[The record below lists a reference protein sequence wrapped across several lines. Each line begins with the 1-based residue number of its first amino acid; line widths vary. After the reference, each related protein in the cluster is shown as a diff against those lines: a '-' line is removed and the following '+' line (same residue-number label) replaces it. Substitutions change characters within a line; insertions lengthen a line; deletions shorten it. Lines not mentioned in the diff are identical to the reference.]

1 MIALLDTGCTKSMMH
16 PRCIQQS
23 DYLPWKIAYSL
34 ARTKDGNKYI
44 LVTMDYATK
53 WPEAYALKNCTADT
67 VVNCLIDL
75 CARVGI
81 PQELLTDNGTNFI
94 SKVVK
99 QFCQTTEVH
108 QIRTYPYHPE
118 MDGMVERFNS
128 TLKRLLR
135 KLTQNTKVEWDKC
148 LPFVLWAYR
157 GTMHATTGFSPYQ
170 LLFGREMRMP
180 LDELVRF

>member
-1 MIALLDTGCTKSMMH
+1 MCQRAKLAVVTRAPLHSLPIIAN
-16 PRCIQQS
+16 PFQCIVM
-23 DYLPWKIAYSL
+23 DIFGPL

-75 CARVGI
+75 CAMVGI
-81 PQELLTDNGTNFI
+81 PQELLIDNGTNFI

-108 QIRTYPYHPE
+108 QITTSPHHPE
-118 MDGMVERFNS
+118 MDGMVECFNS
-128 TLKRLLR
+128 ILKKLLR

-148 LPFVLWAYR
+148 LPFML
-157 GTMHATTGFSPYQ
+157 
-170 LLFGREMRMP
+170 
-180 LDELVRF
+180 